1 MKSVGNSVG
10 TLVNQDGRPTVFV
23 VDDDASVRE
32 AVRSLLRSVGL
43 SVETFGTAQ
52 EFLSSPRNTA
62 PGCLVLDVRLPGI
75 GGLELQHQLAERN
88 LQIPIV
94 FITGHGDIPM
104 SVRAIKA
111 GAVEF
116 LTKPFRDQDLLDCVQ
131 QAIDQDRRA
140 RQHRAEIAELRQ
152 RYDGLSPRER
162 EVMALVVRGLP
173 NKQIAGT
180 LGTSEPTVKLHRGR
194 AMQKMQAGSLAD
206 LIRMAEKLAI
216 PASR

>member
-1 MKSVGNSVG
+1 MW
-10 TLVNQDGRPTVFV
+10 

-52 EFLSSPRNTA
+52 EFLSNPRNSA

-88 LQIPIV
+88 LQAPII

-116 LTKPFRDQDLLDCVQ
+116 LTKPFRDQDLLDAVQ
-131 QAIDQDRRA
+131 QAICQDRRA
-140 RQHRAEIAELRQ
+140 REQRAEIAELRQ
-152 RYDGLSPRER
+152 RYEGLSPREQ
-162 EVMALVVRGLP
+162 EVMGLVVRGLP

-180 LGTSEPTVKLHRGR
+180 LGTSEATVKLHRAR
-194 AMQKMQAGSLAD
+194 SIQKMQAGSLAD
-206 LIRMAEKLAI
+206 LIRMAEKLGT
-216 PASR
+216 PANR

>member
-1 MKSVGNSVG
+1 MKSVGNS
-10 TLVNQDGRPTVFV
+10 VNQDGRPTVFV

-43 SVETFGTAQ
+43 RVETFGTAQ
-52 EFLSSPRNTA
+52 EFLSSPCNSS
-62 PGCLVLDVRLPGI
+62 PGCLVLDVRLPEI
-75 GGLELQHQLAERN
+75 GGLELQHQLAQRN
-88 LQIPIV
+88 LHIPII

-111 GAVEF
+111 GALEF
-116 LTKPFRDQDLLDCVQ
+116 LTKPFRDQDLLDVVQ

-140 RQHRAEIAELRQ
+140 RQQRAEIAELRQ
-152 RYDGLSPRER
+152 RYEGLSPRER
-162 EVMALVVRGLP
+162 EVMALVARGLP

-180 LGTSEPTVKLHRGR
+180 LGTSEATVKLHRGR
-194 AMQKMQAGSLAD
+194 SMQKMQAASLAD